1 LSLAALSGTRIIDF
15 TWVLAGPMATKM
27 LAMMGAEVIKIETS
41 LRPEFTRRGGH
52 YPIVNNSKK
61 SVALNITTPG
71 GQDLIRRLARVSDV
85 VIENFADGVLHKY
98 GLAYEHLRELRA
110 DLLFVSGSGVGRS
123 GPDKDTLAYGTLLQA
138 YSGRMSMIGE
148 INPRLQRV
156 GLTGWTDPV
165 TAMWETVVILA
176 ALRHRKRTGEGG
188 YFDVSMLEGTVA
200 LLPDALMR
208 EALGQPSEIHDG
220 NWERDAAPA
229 GVFHAAGFDAWLA
242 VSVRTEA
249 EWRALCQSI
258 GRADLLGRSGLG
270 DLPARLAAKE
280 ELNAILAGWVRKR
293 DAGEAEAALLAGGV
307 PAARTRHTG
316 EVVADPHLAS
326 RDVFKTLPDGSVT
339 NALPWREAGG
349 WRGVV
354 EPAPSLGQD
363 NEYVFGEVLGLR
375 RNEIDDLIASGV
387 IC

>member
-1 LSLAALSGTRIIDF
+1 MSLEALRGTRIIDF

-61 SVALNITTPG
+61 SIAVNITTAG
-71 GQDLIRRLARVSDV
+71 GQDLIRRLAKISDV
-85 VIENFADGVLHKY
+85 VIENFADGVLRKY
-98 GLAYEHLRELRA
+98 GLAYEHLRQLRP

-138 YSGRMSMIGE
+138 YSGRMSMIGP

-165 TAMWETVVILA
+165 TAMWETVIILA

-200 LLPDALMR
+200 LLPDALLR
-208 EALGQPSEIHDG
+208 EALGQPSDVHDG
-220 NWERDAAPA
+220 NWERDASPA
-229 GVFHAAGFDAWLA
+229 GVFHANGFDQWIS
-242 VSVRTEA
+242 VSVRTDA
-249 EWRALCQSI
+249 QWRGLCGLI
-258 GRADLLGRSGLG
+258 ERPDLLDRVEFNDVPG
-270 DLPARLAAKE
+270 RLAAKDG
-280 ELNAILAGWVRKR
+280 LNAILAAWVKDQ
-293 DAGEAEAALLAGGV
+293 DATDAEAALLAAGV
-307 PAARTRHTG
+307 PAARARHTG
-316 EVVADPHLAS
+316 EVVVDPHLAA
-326 RDVFKTLPDGSVT
+326 RDVFKTMPDGSLT
-339 NALPWREAGG
+339 NGLPWRDTSG

-354 EPAPSLGQD
+354 ERAPDLGQD
-363 NEYVFGEVLGLR
+363 SDYVFRKVLGLGR
-375 RNEIDDLIASGV
+375 TEIDALIESGA